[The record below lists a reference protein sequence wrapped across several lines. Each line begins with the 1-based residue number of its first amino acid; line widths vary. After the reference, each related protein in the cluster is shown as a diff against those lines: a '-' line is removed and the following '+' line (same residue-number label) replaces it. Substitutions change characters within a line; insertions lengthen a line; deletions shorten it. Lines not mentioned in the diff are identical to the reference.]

1 MKITTSTLRRI
12 IQEEISSLS
21 EEEST
26 NVGKDIKGNTA
37 ADAASKKMSS
47 NPALVSA
54 MDKITTKD
62 SLASFLQDVI
72 KMASENGINQQEAI
86 GAINRV
92 LAAVKSSKSK

>member
-1 MKITTSTLRRI
+1 MKITESTLRKL
-12 IQEEISSLS
+12 IQEELRALN
-21 EEEST
+21 EDGEST

-37 ADAASKKMSS
+37 ADTASKKLSS

-72 KMASENGINQQEAI
+72 KMASENGINQQEAL
-86 GAINRV
+86 GAITKL
-92 LAAVKSSKSK
+92 LAVVKSAK